1 MAVPKLKL
9 HKGTKRY
16 CVRING
22 NEVYLGRDKA
32 AAEQQYFALMA
43 GITRPDEEE
52 ALHVAEIIERYLDYQ
67 EKYGKSSDRIT
78 CAMRHL
84 NKSLG
89 HYVPNQIKMANI
101 MRLRETMLKPNKKG
115 KRHCRTEINRLMRE
129 CARCFKWAAAH
140 ELAPAEVHAKFSVL
154 EPLKAGRCTAPE
166 RKPVSVVE
174 LDAVRAVQDN
184 VRSPVKAMI
193 ELQLLTGARP
203 GEIVNL
209 KVDMID
215 RTVDP
220 WRVELTD
227 HKTAHRGHKR
237 VLFFGEQAQA
247 VLKPFILAAG
257 KTGYLF
263 TTSREGRPY
272 TVAAYRRAID
282 RGCDKAGITHWHPHQ
297 LRHTAATELRKQY
310 GVEVARAVLGH
321 AHLAATEIYAE
332 VDQQVASRIAA
343 ERG

>member
-1 MAVPKLKL
+1 MKTTKLKL
-9 HKGTKRY
+9 HKATGRY
-16 CVRING
+16 CVRIDG
-22 NEVYLGRDKA
+22 REVYLGKDKA
-32 AAEQQYFALMA
+32 EAEKQYFALMA
-43 GITRPDEEE
+43 GITKPEQEQI
-52 ALHVAEIIERYLDYQ
+52 LHVSEIIERYLNYQ
-67 EKYGKSSDRIT
+67 AMYGKASDRLT

-84 NKSLG
+84 NQSLG
-89 HYVPNQIKMANI
+89 HYVPGQIKMENL
-101 MRLRETMLKPNKKG
+101 MRLRETMLEPNKRG
-115 KRHCRTEINRLMRE
+115 QRHCRTEINRLMRE
-129 CARCFKWAAAH
+129 CARCFQWAAAH
-140 ELAPAEVHAKFSVL
+140 ELATAEVHGKFSVL
-154 EPLKAGRCTAPE
+154 EPLKAGRCDAPE
-166 RKPVSVVE
+166 QKAVSVVE
-174 LDAVRAVQDN
+174 LDAVRSVQGK
-184 VRSPVKAMI
+184 VRVPVKAMI

-209 KVDMID
+209 KVDMIE

-220 WRVELTD
+220 WKCELTE

-263 TTSREGRPY
+263 TTGADCNPY
-272 TVAAYRRAID
+272 DVAAYRKAIT
-282 RGCDKAGITHWHPHQ
+282 RGCMTAKVQHWHPHQ

-332 VDQQVASRIAA
+332 VDQQVASRIAK